1 MCMVSIL
8 LVSFTYISTTAAN
21 VGGLVTRRNLS
32 QNKADNAL
40 LLLKGVL
47 DYSEF
52 KHVEMVIEVSSSPF
66 DLLYSAN
73 LLETLF
79 CLHSPINNFTF

>member
-1 MCMVSIL
+1 MLSIMVSP
-8 LVSFTYISTTAAN
+8 STYISTTAAN
-21 VGGLVTRRNLS
+21 VGGLVTRRSLS
-32 QNKADNAL
+32 QDKADKAL

-52 KHVEMVIEVSSSPF
+52 KHVDMVIEVCGSALIF
-66 DLLYSAN
+66 YYSVN

-79 CLHSPINNFTF
+79 FYIPIEIVSL